1 MAVISLEN
9 NVNLYSSELKN
20 ALLKASNYQLDEQI
34 AYRVAEVYARNLDYS
49 DPELMHVG
57 VTSVANNLLTRLNEN
72 ILKFD
77 KKCTLKVYCI
87 PNARPR
93 KSIFGV
99 FFYFYSILK

>member
-1 MAVISLEN
+1 MGERTFVESKSLSSKNRRGVTKMAVISLEN

-57 VTSVANNLLTRLNEN
+57 VTSVANNLLTRIKREY
-72 ILKFD
+72 F
-77 KKCTLKVYCI
+77 KV
-87 PNARPR
+87 
-93 KSIFGV
+93 
-99 FFYFYSILK
+99 